1 VAEFKDR
8 LTSDEARSAF
18 TAFLSRKK

>member
-18 TAFLSRKK
+18 TAFLSRRK